1 MSMGT
6 ANVCCDMTTAD
17 GRWTVIQK
25 IEEIISLTL
34 IEIKTKESKF
44 RGICAKYFDMGQE
57 ANGK

>member
-1 MSMGT
+1 MT
-6 ANVCCDMTTAD
+6 AAD
-17 GRWTVIQK
+17 RGWTVIQK